1 MDYEEKTVFKYVDA
15 LINGNAPR
23 NYQIS
28 TFSKHHDQVGEKLTE
43 LKNII
48 IKYYP
53 EKENNNKLN
62 AVLFDIFNCEH
73 DLASHCQV
81 EDYMFVPAILKLERR
96 IRENEK

>member
-43 LKNII
+43 LK
-48 IKYYP
+48 KY
-53 EKENNNKLN
+53 
-62 AVLFDIFNCEH
+62 H
-73 DLASHCQV
+73 H
-81 EDYMFVPAILKLERR
+81 
-96 IRENEK
+96 